1 MSQNVENQMES
12 TITMEDCIAK
22 LNYVSSTLS
31 LDARHVAECMTA
43 FTEYKNMLKDTE
55 DYALRLKKKLDE
67 AVEKVGQLEQENAES
82 KSLAD
87 TQQATIKELREKL
100 TALTSQIDDLTAAKE
115 VSDNLVLTQQSTIDE
130 TRITISKLT
139 EDNANLYQKCEALNI
154 NFSEAVDR
162 ENELATKVHELTER
176 STGQEEL
183 IAKLEAELT
192 EKKSQAEKLEADCN
206 VATERALKLSEAND
220 EAESRVRELTEQLE
234 KASARAEQAEAR
246 LDSDNLADFIK
257 YKEIIV
263 KMVDNITSFLKFSGA
278 GVTDAMKEQLVT
290 MYTAATEKARQEKYG
305 VEETTPVVM
314 KLQ

>member
-55 DYALRLKKKLDE
+55 DYALRLKKKLDAGKAL
-67 AVEKVGQLEQENAES
+67 AVEKVGQLEQENGLIEV
-82 KSLAD
+82 
-87 TQQATIKELREKL
+87 QQATIKELREKL

-154 NFSEAVDR
+154 NFSNAVDR

-176 STGQEEL
+176 EAEQEEL
-183 IAKLEAELT
+183 IAKLEAELAD
-192 EKKSQAEKLEADCN
+192 KKSQAEKLEADCTA
-206 VATERALKLSEAND
+206 ATERALKLSEAND
-220 EAESRVRELTEQLE
+220 EAASRVRELTEQLE

-246 LDSDNLADFIK
+246 LDSDNLADFVK

-278 GVTDAMKEQLVT
+278 GVTDAMKEQLAT

-305 VEETTPVVM
+305 AEETAPVVM